1 MKNRYFTL
9 CRVRH
14 IVTSHQQTTAW
25 PEGDNMAR
33 NGNDW
38 QEHMRITDEEERAM
52 QKDEQAT
59 ADAEHAVQM
68 MLEDDPMAL
77 MAVFHD
83 NATEADLDAMDFAL
97 INHMKSLKE
106 GEESPFYDAV
116 VRIVKEMKK

>member
-1 MKNRYFTL
+1 
-9 CRVRH
+9 
-14 IVTSHQQTTAW
+14 
-25 PEGDNMAR
+25 MAR

-38 QEHMRITDEEERAM
+38 QEHMRITDAEERAM

-59 ADAEHAVQM
+59 ADAEHAVM
-68 MLEDDPMAL
+68 CALNNDPAAL

-83 NATEADLDAMDFAL
+83 NATEEDLDAMDAAL
-97 INHMKSLKE
+97 VEYTKGVKE

>member
-1 MKNRYFTL
+1 
-9 CRVRH
+9 
-14 IVTSHQQTTAW
+14 
-25 PEGDNMAR
+25 MAR

-38 QEHMRITDEEERAM
+38 QEHMRITDEDERAM

-77 MAVFHD
+77 MAVIHD
-83 NATEADLDAMDFAL
+83 NATEEDLDAMDFAL

-106 GEESPFYDAV
+106 GEESPFYNSV
-116 VRIVKEMKK
+116 VCIVKEMKK